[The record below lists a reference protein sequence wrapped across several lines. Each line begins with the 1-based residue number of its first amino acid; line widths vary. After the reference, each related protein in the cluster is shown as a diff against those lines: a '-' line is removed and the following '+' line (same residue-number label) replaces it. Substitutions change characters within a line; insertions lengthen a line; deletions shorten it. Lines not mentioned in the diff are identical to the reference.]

1 MKFSQSAIEG
11 NDARIG
17 HGKGYLIQLMIL
29 DFDTAKLVMFKPS
42 LLADIKEAL
51 NFYLRKYLD
60 HLNDGGQNCLLNLP
74 DFDDDAYSPVID
86 YSLTTKAIEEDLS
99 VDVTVF
105 GTSVSTIN
113 DQLRN
118 AWLKVASLAHPPSD
132 KLSMCLAEI
141 KTRWLPD
148 TENHYHIRFAP
159 PTVKALCEH
168 EVVLY
173 YNIDEITIYDSA
185 HFSVELETLRNFSIA
200 FIVNIIEE
208 KTETGAVTLKLDMDS
223 ESVFSPH
230 IGFSI
235 DVVISCSLLPPP
247 LSLLLWKGDHQEICP
262 AHHRVRRDDLP
273 RVDH

>member
-1 MKFSQSAIEG
+1 VKFSQSAIEG
-11 NDARIG
+11 KDARIG

-29 DFDTAKLVMFKPS
+29 DFDTAKLVMFKPNLS
-42 LLADIKEAL
+42 ADIKEAL

-60 HLNDGGQNCLLNLP
+60 HLNDAGQNCLLNLP

-118 AWLKVASLAHPPSD
+118 TWLQVASLVHAPSD
-132 KLSMCLAEI
+132 KLSTCLAEI
-141 KTRWLPD
+141 KTQWLHGTD
-148 TENHYHIRFAP
+148 NHYHIRFAP

-168 EVVLY
+168 EVILY
-173 YNIDEITIYDSA
+173 YNIEEITIYDSA

-208 KTETGAVTLKLDMDS
+208 KTETGAVTLKLDMES
-223 ESVFSPH
+223 EFFFSPH
-230 IGFSI
+230 IGFLI
-235 DVVISCSLLPPP
+235 DMVTSCSLLPPP
-247 LSLLLWKGDHQEICP
+247 LALLLRKGDHQEICP
-262 AHHRVRRDDLP
+262 AHY
-273 RVDH
+273 